1 MNAEAGTEQK
11 MRKGQERDRSGASA
25 LDVHPDGHNVKRI
38 GKSRLSRSI
47 GIALAACILVS
58 SPAQAAKT
66 PLISGT
72 ESDSDSE
79 ADGPALEDGTITE
92 NSADNTIASQSG
104 SYTEE
109 QLADSM
115 IEYGELEA
123 LVRRGNGTA
132 VSADYSYQDSLA
144 VYQEAYDA
152 MISGARDMNYKADE
166 LEDAGG
172 DEALIGTYERNAQTL
187 SMAAKQYKKSLTSLN
202 SASSRASRNR
212 TVWQVVKTAQIQ
224 WGTCRQLQDEVG
236 AAAKTAENY
245 QAQVD
250 RKERELAAGLCTETD
265 LLQAQKNLLS
275 AQTALQSTTA
285 QANKALRQLAILLG
299 KSGTSITLGEIPA
312 VSATELASMNLD
324 ADRAAA
330 VVASSSVKSA
340 RRSSAT
346 GDAARKLRHQQIEE
360 AESAASASADEQYA
374 EIAALSLE
382 RDAALADSVPG
393 VSGGT
398 IAFILGFYDRF
409 LDSLHALFGKD
420 RTARKDALCY
430 LAKLGTGWSIGMIA
444 CVLVLSGLIEKNI
457 YFMSSL
463 FLGLTLASLPFIIL
477 AERPV
482 LKNLRATPFALL
494 GAAVVVG
501 LTLLRSGTSALGS
514 VHFSSLLPL
523 SLLYIFLSGTVA
535 ITAMVLPGISGSS
548 ILLIAGVYLPTVQA
562 IKAFLSLDFSVVP
575 GLCALGFGVIAGV
588 GLSVHGIR
596 TALRKYRSQMVWLI
610 LGLMLGSTYAIANG
624 PASLSSPLPPL
635 DITSFHVPAFLL
647 GVAILLGLEFSK
659 KFMQQNEK
667 PSPAAQK
674 GESLS

>member
-1 MNAEAGTEQK
+1 MRNLKGKWTNAEAGTEQK

-25 LDVHPDGHNVKRI
+25 LDVHLYGHNVKRI
-38 GKSRLSRSI
+38 GKSRLSRSL
-47 GIALAACILVS
+47 GIALAACIFVS

-109 QLADSM
+109 QLADSV

-123 LVRRGNGTA
+123 LVRRGNGMA
-132 VSADYSYQDSLA
+132 VSAEYSYQDSLA

-152 MISGARDMNYKADE
+152 MISGARDMSYKADE

-224 WGTCRQLQDEVG
+224 WGTCRQLQDEVE

-275 AQTALQSTTA
+275 AQTALQSTTD

-312 VSATELASMNLD
+312 VSATELASMNLN

-330 VVASSSVKSA
+330 VIASSSVKSA
-340 RRSSAT
+340 RRYSAT

-382 RDAALADSVPG
+382 RDAAQAACQSAEKTYG
-393 VSGGT
+393 ATQIKYQSGAINKATYLQGEASYLQKKAELET
-398 IAFILGFYDRF
+398 AEI
-409 LDSLHALFGKD
+409 SL
-420 RTARKDALCY
+420 RTAYDAY
-430 LAKLGTGWSIGMIA
+430 EWM
-444 CVLVLSGLIEKNI
+444 
-457 YFMSSL
+457 
-463 FLGLTLASLPFIIL
+463 
-477 AERPV
+477 
-482 LKNLRATPFALL
+482 LK
-494 GAAVVVG
+494 
-501 LTLLRSGTSALGS
+501 
-514 VHFSSLLPL
+514 
-523 SLLYIFLSGTVA
+523 
-535 ITAMVLPGISGSS
+535 
-548 ILLIAGVYLPTVQA
+548 
-562 IKAFLSLDFSVVP
+562 
-575 GLCALGFGVIAGV
+575 
-588 GLSVHGIR
+588 
-596 TALRKYRSQMVWLI
+596 
-610 LGLMLGSTYAIANG
+610 
-624 PASLSSPLPPL
+624 
-635 DITSFHVPAFLL
+635 
-647 GVAILLGLEFSK
+647 GVA
-659 KFMQQNEK
+659 
-667 PSPAAQK
+667 
-674 GESLS
+674 

>member
-1 MNAEAGTEQK
+1 MRNLKGKWMNAEAGTEQK

-25 LDVHPDGHNVKRI
+25 LDVHLDGYNVKRI

-104 SYTEE
+104 SYTE
-109 QLADSM
+109 
-115 IEYGELEA
+115 ELEA

-224 WGTCRQLQDEVG
+224 WGTCRQLQDEVE

-245 QAQVD
+245 QAQAD

-275 AQTALQSTTA
+275 AQTALQSTTD

-299 KSGTSITLGEIPA
+299 KSGTSITLGKIPA

-382 RDAALADSVPG
+382 RDAAQAAYQSAEKTYG
-393 VSGGT
+393 ATQIKYQSGAINKATYLQGEASYLQKKAELET
-398 IAFILGFYDRF
+398 AEI
-409 LDSLHALFGKD
+409 SL
-420 RTARKDALCY
+420 RTAYDAY
-430 LAKLGTGWSIGMIA
+430 EWM
-444 CVLVLSGLIEKNI
+444 
-457 YFMSSL
+457 
-463 FLGLTLASLPFIIL
+463 
-477 AERPV
+477 
-482 LKNLRATPFALL
+482 LK
-494 GAAVVVG
+494 
-501 LTLLRSGTSALGS
+501 
-514 VHFSSLLPL
+514 
-523 SLLYIFLSGTVA
+523 
-535 ITAMVLPGISGSS
+535 
-548 ILLIAGVYLPTVQA
+548 
-562 IKAFLSLDFSVVP
+562 
-575 GLCALGFGVIAGV
+575 
-588 GLSVHGIR
+588 
-596 TALRKYRSQMVWLI
+596 
-610 LGLMLGSTYAIANG
+610 
-624 PASLSSPLPPL
+624 
-635 DITSFHVPAFLL
+635 
-647 GVAILLGLEFSK
+647 GVA
-659 KFMQQNEK
+659 
-667 PSPAAQK
+667 
-674 GESLS
+674 